1 MQTSLCR
8 ITYRFYKS
16 IYYFCCIFA
25 KSNYAESDV
34 QNALLVLYNSE
45 TEFQERYIDMA
56 IYHLEAK
63 VISRGT
69 GRSVVAAAA
78 YMSCTKL
85 YNEYDGIQH
94 DYTRKHGLVHQEII
108 LPPQA
113 QPEWADR
120 EKLWNA
126 VEEAEKTKD
135 SRLAREFV
143 AALPIELS
151 RDDWIDLLRRYVRDN
166 FVSEGMCAD
175 FAIHDTD
182 GHNPHAHIILTV
194 RPLDEN
200 GKWQHKTEKEYLCKR
215 NGEEKGFT
223 ATEFKSAQKSGWEK
237 QYQYKVGRKKVYMTP
252 SEADTIGYE
261 RVSKYPKS
269 TKYGRQN
276 PITERWNS
284 DEQLI
289 KWREEWAD
297 ATNRILAEKDIDERI
312 DHRSFK
318 ERGITEQ
325 PTIHE
330 GVTACIMEKQ
340 WNVSE
345 RCELNR
351 QIRADNRLLRRL
363 KMELQK
369 IAEAVKTSIPKIAK
383 AMEHIFA
390 NQIIS
395 RYKQKQAQ
403 KAVGECDEWL
413 NWIKPEYHK
422 YNDLKREAKSKK
434 CFLRDLKSEQKS
446 TSKLNISKQVTLSK
460 EIATVTEDIEEL
472 KSELSSLLM
481 YYKDETEF
489 KEVCAEIPDYEE
501 RCRRYKDLQHTFEA
515 RIDEYTKEFLSLKDK
530 IAPDEETTLKKERE
544 TLHPDTISQAREH
557 LQAAYIEKFDYN
569 QFAEAKTY
577 ISDLLDETE
586 REYSIRQ
593 RLEQAKAQ
601 SKQQN
606 HQQINK
612 SQKIIR

>member
-1 MQTSLCR
+1 
-8 ITYRFYKS
+8 
-16 IYYFCCIFA
+16 
-25 KSNYAESDV
+25 
-34 QNALLVLYNSE
+34 
-45 TEFQERYIDMA
+45 MA

-69 GRSVVAAAA
+69 GRSVVAASA
-78 YMSCTKL
+78 YMSCSKL
-85 YNEYDGIQH
+85 YNDYDGIEH
-94 DYTRKHGLVHQEII
+94 DYTRKHGLVHQEIM
-108 LPPQA
+108 LPTNAPT
-113 QPEWADR
+113 EWSDR

-151 RDDWIDLLRRYVRDN
+151 KDEWIDLLRRYISDN
-166 FVSEGMCAD
+166 FVSEGMCID

-194 RPLDEN
+194 RPLNEN

-215 NGEEKGFT
+215 NGEEKGVT
-223 ATEFKSAQKSGWEK
+223 AAEFKSAQKSGWEK

-289 KWREEWAD
+289 KWCEAWAD
-297 ATNRILAEKDIDERI
+297 VTNRMLAEKDIDERI

-318 ERGITEQ
+318 VRGITEQ

-330 GVTACIMEKQ
+330 GVTARIMEKQ

-351 QIRADNRLLRRL
+351 QIRADNRLLRKL

-390 NQIIS
+390 NLIIS

-403 KAVGECDEWL
+403 KAVGECNEWL
-413 NWIKPEYHK
+413 NWIKPEYQK
-422 YNDLKREAKSKK
+422 YKDLKEETKSKK
-434 CFLRDLKSEQKS
+434 CFLRDLKSEQKA
-446 TSKLNISKQVTLSK
+446 TSKLNISKQITLSK
-460 EIATVTEDIEEL
+460 EIATLTEDIEEL
-472 KSELSSLLM
+472 KSELSNLLL
-481 YYKDETEF
+481 YYKDEVEF
-489 KEVCAEIPDYEE
+489 KELCSKIPEYEE
-501 RCRRYKDLQHTFEA
+501 KRKKQEDLQNILGT
-515 RIDEYTKEFLSLKDK
+515 RISDQTKEYLSLKDK
-530 IAPDEETTLKKERE
+530 VTPDEEVEFKLQRDI
-544 TLHPDTISQAREH
+544 LRPDIVLEAKEH
-557 LQAAYIEKFDYN
+557 LQAVYKDRFNYN
-569 QFAEAKTY
+569 QFSEAKSY
-577 ISDLLDETE
+577 ISSSLDEAE
-586 REYSIRQ
+586 REYAIKQ
-593 RLEQAKAQ
+593 RLEYARDQ
-601 SKQQN
+601 SQHYNSK
-606 HQQINK
+606 HQPLKK
-612 SQKIIR
+612 SRERCR

>member
-1 MQTSLCR
+1 
-8 ITYRFYKS
+8 
-16 IYYFCCIFA
+16 
-25 KSNYAESDV
+25 
-34 QNALLVLYNSE
+34 
-45 TEFQERYIDMA
+45 MA

-69 GRSVVAAAA
+69 GRSVVAASA
-78 YMSCTKL
+78 YMSCSKL
-85 YNEYDGIQH
+85 YNDYDGIEH
-94 DYTRKHGLVHQEII
+94 DYTRKHGLVHQEIM
-108 LPPQA
+108 LPTNAPT
-113 QPEWADR
+113 EWSDR

-151 RDDWIDLLRRYVRDN
+151 KDDWIDLLRRYINDN
-166 FVSEGMCAD
+166 FVSEGMCID

-194 RPLDEN
+194 RPLNEN

-215 NGEEKGFT
+215 NGEEKGVT
-223 ATEFKSAQKSGWEK
+223 AAEFKSAQKSGWEK

-284 DEQLI
+284 NEQLI

-297 ATNRILAEKDIDERI
+297 VTNKMLAEKDIDERI

-330 GVTACIMEKQ
+330 GVTARIIEKQ

-351 QIRADNRLLRRL
+351 QIRADNRLLRRM

-383 AMEHIFA
+383 SMEHIFA
-390 NQIIS
+390 NLIIS

-422 YNDLKREAKSKK
+422 YNDLKRETKSKK
-434 CFLRDLKSEQKS
+434 SFLRNLKSEQKA
-446 TSKLNISKQVTLSK
+446 TSKLNISKRIALSK
-460 EIATVTEDIEEL
+460 EIATRTEDIEEL
-472 KSELSSLLM
+472 KSELSNLLL
-481 YYKDETEF
+481 YYKDEVEF
-489 KEVCAEIPDYEE
+489 KELCSKIPEYEE
-501 RCRRYKDLQHTFEA
+501 KRKKQEDLQNILGT
-515 RIDEYTKEFLSLKDK
+515 RISDQTKEYLSLKDK
-530 IAPDEETTLKKERE
+530 VTPDEEVEFKLQRDI
-544 TLHPDTISQAREH
+544 LRPVTISKAKKY
-557 LQAAYIEKFDYN
+557 LQAEYKDAFDYN
-569 QFAEAKTY
+569 QFNEAEFY
-577 ISDLLDETE
+577 VSDALDEAE
-586 REYSIRQ
+586 REFTIKQ
-593 RLEQAKAQ
+593 RLEYAKGQ
-601 SKQQN
+601 SWHYNSEN
-606 HQQINK
+606 HMLK
-612 SQKIIR
+612 RSVERSH

>member
-1 MQTSLCR
+1 
-8 ITYRFYKS
+8 
-16 IYYFCCIFA
+16 
-25 KSNYAESDV
+25 
-34 QNALLVLYNSE
+34 
-45 TEFQERYIDMA
+45 MA

-63 VISRGT
+63 IISRGT
-69 GRSVVAAAA
+69 GRSVVAASA
-78 YMSCTKL
+78 YMSCSKL
-85 YNEYDGIQH
+85 YNDYDGIEH
-94 DYTRKHGLVHQEII
+94 DYTRKHGLVHQEIM
-108 LPPQA
+108 LPTNAPT
-113 QPEWADR
+113 EWSDR

-151 RDDWIDLLRRYVRDN
+151 KDDWIDLLRRYINDN
-166 FVSEGMCAD
+166 FVLEGMCAD

-200 GKWQHKTEKEYLCKR
+200 GKWQYKTEKEYLCKR

-223 ATEFKSAQKSGWEK
+223 AAEFKSAQKFGWEK

-252 SEADTIGYE
+252 FEADTIGYE

-269 TKYGRQN
+269 TRYGRQN

-289 KWREEWAD
+289 KWREAWAD
-297 ATNRILAEKDIDERI
+297 VTNRMLAEKDIDERI
-312 DHRSFK
+312 DHRSYK

-330 GVTACIMEKQ
+330 GVTARIMEKR

-351 QIRADNRLLRRL
+351 QIRADNRLLRKL

-390 NQIIS
+390 NLIIS

-403 KAVGECDEWL
+403 KAVGECNEWL
-413 NWIKPEYHK
+413 NWIKPEYQK
-422 YNDLKREAKSKK
+422 YKDLKEETKSKK
-434 CFLRDLKSEQKS
+434 CFLRDLKSEQKA
-446 TSKLNISKQVTLSK
+446 TSKLNISKQITLSK
-460 EIATVTEDIEEL
+460 EIATLTEDIEEL
-472 KSELSSLLM
+472 KSELSNLLL
-481 YYKDETEF
+481 YYKDEAEF
-489 KEVCAEIPDYEE
+489 KELCAKIPDYEE
-501 RCRRYKDLQHTFEA
+501 KRKTYKNLQHTFDA
-515 RIDEYTKEFLSLKDK
+515 RIEEHTKEFLSLKDK
-530 IAPDEETTLKKERE
+530 ISPDEETALKKERE
-544 TLHPDTISQAREH
+544 TLHPDTITQARIH
-557 LQAAYIEKFDYN
+557 LQVAYKDRFNYN

-577 ISDLLDETE
+577 ISDLIDETE

-593 RLEQAKAQ
+593 RLEKAKAQ

-612 SQKIIR
+612 SQRFIR

>member
-1 MQTSLCR
+1 
-8 ITYRFYKS
+8 
-16 IYYFCCIFA
+16 
-25 KSNYAESDV
+25 
-34 QNALLVLYNSE
+34 
-45 TEFQERYIDMA
+45 MA

-63 VISRGT
+63 IISRGT
-69 GRSVVAAAA
+69 GRSVVAASA
-78 YMSCTKL
+78 YMSCSKL
-85 YNEYDGIQH
+85 YNDYDGIEH

-113 QPEWADR
+113 PSEWTDR

-151 RDDWIDLLRRYVRDN
+151 KDDWIDLLRRYISDN

-182 GHNPHAHIILTV
+182 RHNPHAHIILTV
-194 RPLDEN
+194 RPLNEN

-215 NGEEKGFT
+215 NGEEKGVT
-223 ATEFKSAQKSGWEK
+223 AAEFKSAQKSGWEK

-289 KWREEWAD
+289 KWREAWAD
-297 ATNRILAEKDIDERI
+297 VTNRMLAEKDIDERI
-312 DHRSFK
+312 DHRSYK

-330 GVTACIMEKQ
+330 GVTARIMEKR

-351 QIRADNRLLRRL
+351 QIRADNRLLHRL
-363 KMELQK
+363 KAELQK

-383 AMEHIFA
+383 AMEHIFT
-390 NQIIS
+390 NLIIS

-403 KAVGECDEWL
+403 KAVGEYDEWL
-413 NWIKPEYHK
+413 NQIKPEYHK
-422 YNDLKREAKSKK
+422 YNDLKKEAKSKK
-434 CFLRDLKSEQKS
+434 CLLRDLKSEQKA

-460 EIATVTEDIEEL
+460 EIATLTEDIEEL
-472 KSELSSLLM
+472 KSELSNLLL

-489 KEVCAEIPDYEE
+489 KEVCAKIPDYEE
-501 RCRRYKDLQHTFEA
+501 TCRKFKDLQHTFEA

-530 IAPDEETTLKKERE
+530 ISPDEETALKKERE
-544 TLHPDTISQAREH
+544 TLHSDTIAQAKEH
-557 LQAAYIEKFDYN
+557 LQVAYIEKFDYN

-593 RLEQAKAQ
+593 RLEQAKVQ

-606 HQQINK
+606 NQQVNK
-612 SQKIIR
+612 SQEVIR

>member
-1 MQTSLCR
+1 
-8 ITYRFYKS
+8 
-16 IYYFCCIFA
+16 
-25 KSNYAESDV
+25 
-34 QNALLVLYNSE
+34 
-45 TEFQERYIDMA
+45 MA

-69 GRSVVAAAA
+69 GRSVVAASA
-78 YMSCTKL
+78 YMSCSKL
-85 YNEYDGIQH
+85 YNDYDGIEH
-94 DYTRKHGLVHQEII
+94 DYTRKHGLVHQEIM
-108 LPPQA
+108 LPTNAPT
-113 QPEWADR
+113 EWSDR

-151 RDDWIDLLRRYVRDN
+151 KDEWIDLLRRYINDN

-182 GHNPHAHIILTV
+182 GHNPHAHIILTM

-200 GKWQHKTEKEYLCKR
+200 GKWQYKTEKEYLCKL

-223 ATEFKSAQKSGWEK
+223 AAEFKSAQKSGWEK

-284 DEQLI
+284 NEQLI

-297 ATNRILAEKDIDERI
+297 VTNKMLAEKDIDERI
-312 DHRSFK
+312 DHQSFK

-330 GVTACIMEKQ
+330 GVTARIIEKQ

-351 QIRADNRLLRRL
+351 QIRADNRLLRRM

-383 AMEHIFA
+383 SMEHIFA
-390 NQIIS
+390 NLIIS

-422 YNDLKREAKSKK
+422 YNDLKRETKSKK
-434 CFLRDLKSEQKS
+434 SFLRNLKSEQKA
-446 TSKLNISKQVTLSK
+446 TSKLNISKRIALSK
-460 EIATVTEDIEEL
+460 EIATRTEDIEEL
-472 KSELSSLLM
+472 KSELSNLLL
-481 YYKDETEF
+481 YYKDKVEF
-489 KEVCAEIPDYEE
+489 KELCSKIPEYEE
-501 RCRRYKDLQHTFEA
+501 KRKKQEDLQNILGT
-515 RIDEYTKEFLSLKDK
+515 RISDQTKEYLSLKDK
-530 IAPDEETTLKKERE
+530 VTPDEEVEFKLQRDI
-544 TLHPDTISQAREH
+544 LRPDIVLEAKEH
-557 LQAAYIEKFDYN
+557 LQAVYKDRFNYN
-569 QFAEAKTY
+569 QFSEAKSY
-577 ISDLLDETE
+577 ISSSLDEAE
-586 REYSIRQ
+586 REYAIKQ
-593 RLEQAKAQ
+593 RLEYAREQ
-601 SKQQN
+601 SQHYNSK
-606 HQQINK
+606 HQPLKK
-612 SQKIIR
+612 SRERCR

>member
-1 MQTSLCR
+1 
-8 ITYRFYKS
+8 
-16 IYYFCCIFA
+16 
-25 KSNYAESDV
+25 
-34 QNALLVLYNSE
+34 
-45 TEFQERYIDMA
+45 MA

-63 VISRGT
+63 IISRGT
-69 GRSVVAAAA
+69 GRSVVAASA
-78 YMSCTKL
+78 YMSCSKL
-85 YNEYDGIQH
+85 YNDYDGIEH
-94 DYTRKHGLVHQEII
+94 DYTRKHGLVHQEIV
-108 LPPQA
+108 LPTNAP
-113 QPEWADR
+113 PEWADR

-126 VEEAEKTKD
+126 IEEAEKTKD

-143 AALPIELS
+143 VALPIELS
-151 RDDWIDLLRRYVRDN
+151 KDEWIDLLRRYINDN
-166 FVSEGMCAD
+166 FVSESMCAD

-200 GKWQHKTEKEYLCKR
+200 GKWQYKTEKEYLCKR
-215 NGEEKGFT
+215 NGEEKGF
-223 ATEFKSAQKSGWEK
+223 AAAEFKSAQKFGWEK
-237 QYQYKVGRKKVYMTP
+237 RYQYKVGRKKVYMTP
-252 SEADTIGYE
+252 FEADTIGYE

-289 KWREEWAD
+289 KWREAWAD
-297 ATNRILAEKDIDERI
+297 VTNRMLAEKDIDERI

-318 ERGITEQ
+318 ARGITEQ

-330 GVTACIMEKQ
+330 GVTARIMEKQ

-351 QIRADNRLLRRL
+351 QIRADNRLLHRL
-363 KMELQK
+363 KAELQK
-369 IAEAVKTSIPKIAK
+369 IAEAVRTSIPKIAK

-390 NQIIS
+390 NLIIS

-403 KAVGECDEWL
+403 KAVGECNEWL
-413 NWIKPEYHK
+413 NWIKPEYQK
-422 YNDLKREAKSKK
+422 YKDLKEETKSKK
-434 CFLRDLKSEQKS
+434 CFLRDLKSEQKA
-446 TSKLNISKQVTLSK
+446 TSKLNISKQITLSK
-460 EIATVTEDIEEL
+460 EIATLTEDIEEL
-472 KSELSSLLM
+472 KSELSNLLL
-481 YYKDETEF
+481 YYKVEAEF
-489 KEVCAEIPDYEE
+489 KELCAKIPDYEE
-501 RCRRYKDLQHTFEA
+501 KRKTYKELQYTFET
-515 RIDEYTKEFLSLKDK
+515 RIEEHTKEFLSLKDK
-530 IAPDEETTLKKERE
+530 IAPDEETALKKERE
-544 TLHPDTISQAREH
+544 TLHSDTIAQAKEH
-557 LQAAYIEKFDYN
+557 LQVAYIEKFDYN

-593 RLEQAKAQ
+593 RLEQAKVQ

-612 SQKIIR
+612 SQKFIR

>member
-1 MQTSLCR
+1 M
-8 ITYRFYKS
+8 
-16 IYYFCCIFA
+16 
-25 KSNYAESDV
+25 
-34 QNALLVLYNSE
+34 YN
-45 TEFQERYIDMA
+45 D
-56 IYHLEAK
+56 
-63 VISRGT
+63 
-69 GRSVVAAAA
+69 
-78 YMSCTKL
+78 
-85 YNEYDGIQH
+85 YDGIEH
-94 DYTRKHGLVHQEII
+94 DYTRKHGLVHQEIV
-108 LPPQA
+108 LPTNAP
-113 QPEWADR
+113 PEWADR

-143 AALPIELS
+143 VALPIELS
-151 RDDWIDLLRRYVRDN
+151 KDEWIDLLRRYINDN
-166 FVSEGMCAD
+166 FVSEGMCID

-200 GKWQHKTEKEYLCKR
+200 GKWQYKTEKEYLCKR
-215 NGEEKGFT
+215 NGEEKGF
-223 ATEFKSAQKSGWEK
+223 AAAEFKSAQKFGWEK

-252 SEADTIGYE
+252 FEADTIGYE

-276 PITERWNS
+276 PITECWNS

-289 KWREEWAD
+289 KWREAWAD
-297 ATNRILAEKDIDERI
+297 VTNRMLAEKDIDERI

-318 ERGITEQ
+318 ARGITEQ

-330 GVTACIMEKQ
+330 GVTARIMEKQ

-351 QIRADNRLLRRL
+351 QIRADNRLLRKL

-369 IAEAVKTSIPKIAK
+369 IAEAVRTSIPKIAK

-390 NQIIS
+390 NLIIS

-403 KAVGECDEWL
+403 KAVGECNEWL
-413 NWIKPEYHK
+413 NWIKPEYQK
-422 YNDLKREAKSKK
+422 YKDLKEETKSKK
-434 CFLRDLKSEQKS
+434 CFLRDLKSEQKA
-446 TSKLNISKQVTLSK
+446 TSKLNISKQITLSK
-460 EIATVTEDIEEL
+460 EIATLTEDIEEL
-472 KSELSSLLM
+472 KSELSNLLL
-481 YYKDETEF
+481 YYKDEAEF
-489 KEVCAEIPDYEE
+489 KELCAKIPDYEE
-501 RCRRYKDLQHTFEA
+501 KRKTYKELQYTFET
-515 RIDEYTKEFLSLKDK
+515 RIEEHTKEFLSLKDK
-530 IAPDEETTLKKERE
+530 IAPDEETALKKERE
-544 TLHPDTISQAREH
+544 TLHSDTIAQAKEH
-557 LQAAYIEKFDYN
+557 LQVAYIEKFDYN

-593 RLEQAKAQ
+593 RLEQAKVQ

-612 SQKIIR
+612 SQKFIR

>member
-1 MQTSLCR
+1 
-8 ITYRFYKS
+8 
-16 IYYFCCIFA
+16 
-25 KSNYAESDV
+25 
-34 QNALLVLYNSE
+34 
-45 TEFQERYIDMA
+45 MA

-63 VISRGT
+63 IISRGT
-69 GRSVVAAAA
+69 GRSVVAASA
-78 YMSCTKL
+78 YMSCSKL
-85 YNEYDGIQH
+85 YNDYDGIEH

-113 QPEWADR
+113 PSEWTDR

-151 RDDWIDLLRRYVRDN
+151 KDEWIDLLRRYISDN
-166 FVSEGMCAD
+166 FVSEGMCID

-200 GKWQHKTEKEYLCKR
+200 GKWQYKTEKEYLCKR

-223 ATEFKSAQKSGWEK
+223 DTEFKSAQKSGWEK

-269 TKYGRQN
+269 TRYGRQN

-297 ATNRILAEKDIDERI
+297 VTNRMLAEKDIDERI

-318 ERGITEQ
+318 VRGITEQ

-330 GVTACIMEKQ
+330 GVTARIMEKQ

-369 IAEAVKTSIPKIAK
+369 IAKAVKTSIPKIAR
-383 AMEHIFA
+383 AMEHIFMNLIINRY
-390 NQIIS
+390 NQ
-395 RYKQKQAQ
+395 RQARIAAA
-403 KAVGECDEWL
+403 KYSEWI
-413 NWIKPEYHK
+413 NDIKPDYQK
-422 YNDLKREAKSKK
+422 YNDLKKGIDSKK
-434 CFLRDLKSEQKS
+434 SFLYDLNTERKG
-446 TSKLNISKQVTLSK
+446 TSKLNLLKLKNLSK
-460 EIATVTEDIEEL
+460 EIAELTEDMEEL
-472 KSELSSLLM
+472 KSELSNLLL
-481 YYKDETEF
+481 YYKDETAF
-489 KEVCAEIPDYEE
+489 KELCSKIPEYEE
-501 RCRRYKDLQHTFEA
+501 RHIKQQDIQNTLEA
-515 RIDEYTKEFLSLKDK
+515 RITDLTKEFFSLRDK
-530 IAPDEETTLKKERE
+530 VTQEEKVELKLQRE
-544 TLHPDTISQAREH
+544 VLRPITISEAKKH
-557 LQAAYIEKFDYN
+557 LQAVYKDKFNFN
-569 QFAEAKTY
+569 QFSEAKSY
-577 ISDLLDETE
+577 ISDSIDEVE
-586 REYSIRQ
+586 REHTIKQ
-593 RLEQAKAQ
+593 RLEYAREQRQHYNSKTQVLKGNTEQ
-601 SKQQN
+601 S
-606 HQQINK
+606 
-612 SQKIIR
+612 R

>member
-363 KMELQK
+363 KMQLQK

-390 NQIIS
+390 NLIIS

-413 NWIKPEYHK
+413 NQIKTEYHK
-422 YNDLKREAKSKK
+422 YNDLKKETKSKK

-593 RLEQAKAQ
+593 RLEQAKVQ

>member
-1 MQTSLCR
+1 MLHIQSRQICP
-8 ITYRFYKS
+8 KS
-16 IYYFCCIFA
+16 NIKISIEIFLSINQRYQKGIYY
-25 KSNYAESDV
+25 
-34 QNALLVLYNSE
+34 
-45 TEFQERYIDMA
+45 MA

-69 GRSVVAAAA
+69 GRSVVAASA
-78 YMSCTKL
+78 YMSCSKL
-85 YNEYDGIQH
+85 YNDYDGIEH
-94 DYTRKHGLVHQEII
+94 DYTRKQGLVHQEIM
-108 LPPQA
+108 LPANAPS
-113 QPEWADR
+113 EWADR

-151 RDDWIDLLRRYVRDN
+151 KDAWIDLLRKYISDN
-166 FVSEGMCAD
+166 FVSDGMCAD

-200 GKWQHKTEKEYLCKR
+200 GKWQHKTEKEYLCKL

-223 ATEFKSAQKSGWEK
+223 AAEFKSTQKHGWEK
-237 QYQYKVGRKKVYMTP
+237 QYQYKVGRKKMYVTP
-252 SEADTIGYE
+252 SEADAIGYE

-289 KWREEWAD
+289 KWREAWAD
-297 ATNRILAEKDIDERI
+297 ATNKILAERNIDERI

-318 ERGITEQ
+318 ECGITEQ

-330 GVTACIMEKQ
+330 GVTARIMEQQ

-363 KMELQK
+363 KTELQK

-390 NQIIS
+390 NLIIN
-395 RYKQKQAQ
+395 RYKHRQAQ
-403 KAVGECDEWL
+403 KAVAQCDEWL
-413 NWIKPEYHK
+413 NWIKPEYQK
-422 YNDLKREAKSKK
+422 YNDIKNETKSKK
-434 CFLRDLKSEQKS
+434 CFLRDLKSEQKA
-446 TSKLNISKQVTLSK
+446 TSKLNISKQVSLSK
-460 EIATVTEDIEEL
+460 EIAKLIEEMEEL
-472 KSELSSLLM
+472 KSELSNLLL
-481 YYKDETEF
+481 YYKDEAEF
-489 KEVCAEIPDYEE
+489 KELCSKIPEYEE
-501 RCRRYKDLQHTFEA
+501 KRKKQEDLQNTLGT
-515 RIDEYTKEFLSLKDK
+515 RITDQTKEFLSLKDK
-530 IAPDEETTLKKERE
+530 VTPDEEAELKLQRDIFR
-544 TLHPDTISQAREH
+544 PVTISEAKKH
-557 LQAAYIEKFDYN
+557 LQAVYKDAFDYN
-569 QFAEAKTY
+569 QFNEAKFY
-577 ISDLLDETE
+577 VSDALDEAE
-586 REYSIRQ
+586 REFTIKQ
-593 RLEQAKAQ
+593 RLEYAKEQ
-601 SKQQN
+601 SQYYNSESHMLKRSVERS
-606 HQQINK
+606 H
-612 SQKIIR
+612 

>member
-1 MQTSLCR
+1 
-8 ITYRFYKS
+8 
-16 IYYFCCIFA
+16 
-25 KSNYAESDV
+25 
-34 QNALLVLYNSE
+34 
-45 TEFQERYIDMA
+45 MA

-63 VISRGT
+63 IISRGT
-69 GRSVVAAAA
+69 GRSVVAASA
-78 YMSCTKL
+78 YMSCSKL
-85 YNEYDGIQH
+85 YNDYDGIEH
-94 DYTRKHGLVHQEII
+94 DYTRKHGLVHQEIM
-108 LPPQA
+108 LPTNAPT
-113 QPEWADR
+113 EWSDR

-151 RDDWIDLLRRYVRDN
+151 KDEWIDLLRRYISDN

-182 GHNPHAHIILTV
+182 RHNPHAHIILTV

-200 GKWQHKTEKEYLCKR
+200 GKWQYKTEKEYLCKR

-223 ATEFKSAQKSGWEK
+223 AAEFKSAQKSGWEK

-289 KWREEWAD
+289 KWREAWAD
-297 ATNRILAEKDIDERI
+297 AANRIFSEKSIGERI

-330 GVTACIMEKQ
+330 GVTARIMEKQ

-369 IAEAVKTSIPKIAK
+369 IAKAVKTSIPKIAR
-383 AMEHIFA
+383 AMEHIFMNLIINRY
-390 NQIIS
+390 NQ
-395 RYKQKQAQ
+395 RQARIAAA
-403 KAVGECDEWL
+403 KYSEWI
-413 NWIKPEYHK
+413 NDIKPDYQK
-422 YNDLKREAKSKK
+422 YNDLKKGIDSKK
-434 CFLRDLKSEQKS
+434 SFLYDLNTERKG
-446 TSKLNISKQVTLSK
+446 TSKLNLLKLKNLSK
-460 EIATVTEDIEEL
+460 EIAELTEDMEEL
-472 KSELSSLLM
+472 KSELSNLLL
-481 YYKDETEF
+481 YYKDETAF
-489 KEVCAEIPDYEE
+489 KELCSKIPEYEE
-501 RCRRYKDLQHTFEA
+501 RHIKQQDIQNTLEA
-515 RIDEYTKEFLSLKDK
+515 RITDLTKEFFSLRDK
-530 IAPDEETTLKKERE
+530 VTQEEKVELKLQRE
-544 TLHPDTISQAREH
+544 VLRPITISEAKKH
-557 LQAAYIEKFDYN
+557 LQAVYKDKFNFN
-569 QFAEAKTY
+569 QFSEAKSY
-577 ISDLLDETE
+577 ISDSIDEVE
-586 REYSIRQ
+586 REHTIKQ
-593 RLEQAKAQ
+593 RLEYAREQRQ
-601 SKQQN
+601 HYNSKTQVLK
-606 HQQINK
+606 K
-612 SQKIIR
+612 STERCR

>member
-1 MQTSLCR
+1 
-8 ITYRFYKS
+8 
-16 IYYFCCIFA
+16 
-25 KSNYAESDV
+25 
-34 QNALLVLYNSE
+34 
-45 TEFQERYIDMA
+45 MA

-69 GRSVVAAAA
+69 GRSVVAASA
-78 YMSCTKL
+78 YMSCSKL
-85 YNEYDGIQH
+85 YNDYDGIEH
-94 DYTRKHGLVHQEII
+94 DYTQKHGLVHQEIM
-108 LPPQA
+108 LPTNAPT
-113 QPEWADR
+113 EWSDR

-151 RDDWIDLLRRYVRDN
+151 KDEWIDLLRRYISDN

-200 GKWQHKTEKEYLCKR
+200 GKWQYKTEKEYLCKR

-223 ATEFKSAQKSGWEK
+223 AAEFKSAQKSGWEK

-269 TKYGRQN
+269 TRYGKQN

-289 KWREEWAD
+289 KWREAWAD
-297 ATNRILAEKDIDERI
+297 VTNRMLAEKDIDERI

-318 ERGITEQ
+318 VRGITEQ

-330 GVTACIMEKQ
+330 GVTARIMEKQ

-369 IAEAVKTSIPKIAK
+369 IAKAVKTSIPKIAR
-383 AMEHIFA
+383 AMEHIFMNLIINRY
-390 NQIIS
+390 NQ
-395 RYKQKQAQ
+395 RQAQ
-403 KAVGECDEWL
+403 IAAAKYSEWI
-413 NWIKPEYHK
+413 NDIKPDYQK
-422 YNDLKREAKSKK
+422 YNDLKKGIDSKK
-434 CFLRDLKSEQKS
+434 SFLYDLNTERKG
-446 TSKLNISKQVTLSK
+446 TSKLNLLKLKNLSK
-460 EIATVTEDIEEL
+460 EIAELTEDMEEL
-472 KSELSSLLM
+472 KSELSNLLL
-481 YYKDETEF
+481 YYKDETAF
-489 KEVCAEIPDYEE
+489 KELCSKIPEYEE
-501 RCRRYKDLQHTFEA
+501 RHIKQQDIQNTLEA
-515 RIDEYTKEFLSLKDK
+515 RITDLTKEFFSLRDK
-530 IAPDEETTLKKERE
+530 VTQEEKVELKLQRE
-544 TLHPDTISQAREH
+544 VLRPITISEAKKH
-557 LQAAYIEKFDYN
+557 LQAVYKDKFNFN
-569 QFAEAKTY
+569 QFSEAKSY
-577 ISDLLDETE
+577 ISDSIDEVE
-586 REYSIRQ
+586 REHTIKQ
-593 RLEQAKAQ
+593 RLEYAREQRQHYNSKTQVLKGNTEQ
-601 SKQQN
+601 S
-606 HQQINK
+606 
-612 SQKIIR
+612 R

>member
-1 MQTSLCR
+1 
-8 ITYRFYKS
+8 
-16 IYYFCCIFA
+16 
-25 KSNYAESDV
+25 
-34 QNALLVLYNSE
+34 
-45 TEFQERYIDMA
+45 MA

-69 GRSVVAAAA
+69 GRSVVAASA
-78 YMSCTKL
+78 YMSCSKL
-85 YNEYDGIQH
+85 YNDYDGIEH
-94 DYTRKHGLVHQEII
+94 DYTRKHGLVHQEIM
-108 LPPQA
+108 LPTNAPT
-113 QPEWADR
+113 EWSDR

-151 RDDWIDLLRRYVRDN
+151 KDEWIDLLRRYISDN
-166 FVSEGMCAD
+166 FVSEGMCID

-223 ATEFKSAQKSGWEK
+223 ASEFKSAQKSGWEK

-269 TKYGRQN
+269 TRYGRQN

-297 ATNRILAEKDIDERI
+297 VTNRMLAEKDIDERI

-318 ERGITEQ
+318 VRGITEQ

-330 GVTACIMEKQ
+330 GVTARIMEKQ

-369 IAEAVKTSIPKIAK
+369 IAKAVKTSIPKIAR
-383 AMEHIFA
+383 AMEHIFMNLIINRY
-390 NQIIS
+390 NQ
-395 RYKQKQAQ
+395 RQAQ
-403 KAVGECDEWL
+403 IAAAKYSEWI
-413 NWIKPEYHK
+413 NDIKPDYQK
-422 YNDLKREAKSKK
+422 YNDLKKGIDSKK
-434 CFLRDLKSEQKS
+434 SFLYDLNTERKG
-446 TSKLNISKQVTLSK
+446 TSKLNLLKLKNLSK
-460 EIATVTEDIEEL
+460 EIAELTEDMEEL
-472 KSELSSLLM
+472 KSELSNLLL
-481 YYKDETEF
+481 YYKDETAF
-489 KEVCAEIPDYEE
+489 KELCSKIPEYEE
-501 RCRRYKDLQHTFEA
+501 RHIKQQDIQNTLEA
-515 RIDEYTKEFLSLKDK
+515 RITDLTKEFFSLRDK
-530 IAPDEETTLKKERE
+530 VTQEEKVELKLQRE
-544 TLHPDTISQAREH
+544 VLRPITISEAKKH
-557 LQAAYIEKFDYN
+557 LQAVYKDKFNFN
-569 QFAEAKTY
+569 QFSEAKSY
-577 ISDLLDETE
+577 ISDSIDEVE
-586 REYSIRQ
+586 REHTIKQ
-593 RLEQAKAQ
+593 RLEYAREQRQHYNSKTQVLKGNTEQ
-601 SKQQN
+601 S
-606 HQQINK
+606 
-612 SQKIIR
+612 R